1 MALPYN
7 SVANQPQGFT
17 DVSIGSPAAINYVVN
32 SISNATAT
40 ENRIISRTDSNGDRS
55 DFMIRKGSDQVIV
68 EFELQKEAT
77 TTDNPVDGTEFTYDY
92 DQSGTV
98 STLVV
103 VDTSVNRSVDDMTTI
118 SMRAVLKTYQA

>member
-17 DVSIGSPAAINYVVN
+17 DVSIGSPAIDYVVN

-77 TTDNPVDGTEFTYDY
+77 TTVNPPDGTEFTYDY
-92 DQSGTV
+92 DQSGTA

>member
-17 DVSIGSPAAINYVVN
+17 DVTINLINYVVN

-77 TTDNPVDGTEFTYDY
+77 TTVNPPDGTEFTYDY
-92 DQSGTV
+92 DQSGTA

>member
-1 MALPYN
+1 MSLPYN

-17 DVSIGSPAAINYVVN
+17 DVTINSVTYVVN

-40 ENRIISRTDSNGDRS
+40 ENRVISRTTSTGDRS

-68 EFELQKEAT
+68 EFELQKELT
-77 TTDNPVDGTEFTYDY
+77 TTANPPNGDEFTYDY
-92 DQSGTV
+92 DQSGTA

-103 VDTSVNRSVDDMTTI
+103 LDTAANRSVDEMTTF
-118 SMRAVLKTYQA
+118 SMRAVLKTYQG

>member
-17 DVSIGSPAAINYVVN
+17 DVTINLIDYVVN

-77 TTDNPVDGTEFTYDY
+77 TTINPLDGTEFTYDY
-92 DQSGTV
+92 DQSGTA

>member
-17 DVSIGSPAAINYVVN
+17 DVTINLIDYVVN

-77 TTDNPVDGTEFTYDY
+77 TTINPADGTEFTYDY
-92 DQSGTV
+92 DQSGTA
-98 STLVV
+98 STFVV

>member
-1 MALPYN
+1 LI
-7 SVANQPQGFT
+7 
-17 DVSIGSPAAINYVVN
+17 DYVVN

-77 TTDNPVDGTEFTYDY
+77 TTINPLDGTEFTYDY
-92 DQSGTV
+92 DQSGTA

>member
-7 SVANQPQGFT
+7 SVTNQPQGFT
-17 DVSIGSPAAINYVVN
+17 DVTITLIDYVVN

-77 TTDNPVDGTEFTYDY
+77 TTINPLDGTEFTYDY
-92 DQSGTV
+92 DQSGTA

>member
-17 DVSIGSPAAINYVVN
+17 DVTITLIDYVVN

-77 TTDNPVDGTEFTYDY
+77 TTINPLDGTEFTYDY
-92 DQSGTV
+92 DQSGTA

>member
-17 DVSIGSPAAINYVVN
+17 DVTINLIDYVVN

-77 TTDNPVDGTEFTYDY
+77 TTINPLDGTEFTDDY
-92 DQSGTV
+92 DQSGTA

-103 VDTSVNRSVDDMTTI
+103 VDTSVDRSVEDMTTI

>member
-17 DVSIGSPAAINYVVN
+17 DVTINLIDYVVN

-77 TTDNPVDGTEFTYDY
+77 TTVNPPDGTEFTYDY
-92 DQSGTV
+92 DQSGTA

>member
-17 DVSIGSPAAINYVVN
+17 DVSIGSPAIDYVVN

-55 DFMIRKGSDQVIV
+55 DFMIRKGSEQVIV

-77 TTDNPVDGTEFTYDY
+77 TTVNPPDGTEFTYDY
-92 DQSGTV
+92 DQSGTA

>member
-7 SVANQPQGFT
+7 SAPNQPQGFT
-17 DVSIGSPAAINYVVN
+17 DLTTPAGDIYVVN
-32 SISNATAT
+32 SISNATAS

-55 DFMIRKGSDQVIV
+55 DFMIRQGSDQVIV
-68 EFELQKEAT
+68 EFELQKELT
-77 TTDNPVDGTEFTYDY
+77 GIINPADGTEFAYDY
-92 DQSGTV
+92 DQSGTA

-118 SMRAVLKTYQA
+118 SMRSILKTYQA

>member
-17 DVSIGSPAAINYVVN
+17 DVTITLINYVVN

-77 TTDNPVDGTEFTYDY
+77 TTINPEDGIEFTYDY
-92 DQSGTV
+92 DQSGTA

>member
-17 DVSIGSPAAINYVVN
+17 DVTINLIDYVVN

-40 ENRIISRTDSNGDRS
+40 ENRVISRTTSTGDRS

-77 TTDNPVDGTEFTYDY
+77 TTVNPSDGQEFTYDY
-92 DQSGTV
+92 DQSGTA

-103 VDTSVNRSVDDMTTI
+103 LDTSVNRSVDDMTTI

>member
-17 DVSIGSPAAINYVVN
+17 DVTITLIDYVVN

-77 TTDNPVDGTEFTYDY
+77 TTVNPVDGTEFTYDY
-92 DQSGTV
+92 DQSGTA

>member
-7 SVANQPQGFT
+7 SALNQPQGFF
-17 DVSIGSPAAINYVVN
+17 DVTINLVDYVVN

-40 ENRIISRTDSNGDRS
+40 ENRVISRTTSKGDRG
-55 DFMIRKGSDQVIV
+55 DFMIRKGSDQVII

-77 TTDNPVDGTEFTYDY
+77 TTAIPPDGDEFTYDY
-92 DQSGTV
+92 DQSGTA

-103 VDTSVNRSVDDMTTI
+103 LDTVTNRSVDEMTTF
-118 SMRAVLKTYQA
+118 SLRAVLKTYQG

>member
-17 DVSIGSPAAINYVVN
+17 DVTINLINYVVN

-68 EFELQKEAT
+68 EFELQKEST
-77 TTDNPVDGTEFTYDY
+77 TTGNPPDGDEFTYDY
-92 DQSGTV
+92 DQSGTA

>member
-17 DVSIGSPAAINYVVN
+17 DVTITLIDYVVN

-40 ENRIISRTDSNGDRS
+40 ANRIISRTDSNGDRS

-77 TTDNPVDGTEFTYDY
+77 TTINPLDGTEFTYDY
-92 DQSGTV
+92 DQSGTA

-103 VDTSVNRSVDDMTTI
+103 VDTSVNRSVEDMTTI